1 MSLYLLDISDI
12 HPFSQNY
19 TSLLQ
24 LLTQDEADQITT
36 KRTTKQVFHA
46 LASRLF
52 QKYALAE
59 AAGNVLL
66 HEVIIE
72 RTKYNKPVCALAEFN
87 TSHDG
92 NWIVVVTTEKKNGFL
107 GVDLTRRNKE
117 AEFKGDLEFLEMCL
131 AGSETARVR
140 SCRALAAVYWCIK
153 ESFLKYLGTGL
164 LNTELHEIEIV
175 LPEKFEE
182 IYNQSLA
189 DHDASLGEN
198 KQFSWLEHSL
208 IEVRLVQVPQTDVK
222 VGLFAL
228 GPELVG
234 SVCFGG
240 RFCGAEPNTSFDV
253 HYVTPTAILAEAN

>member
-1 MSLYLLDISDI
+1 MSLYMLDISDV

-24 LLTQDEADQITT
+24 LLTPEEADQITK
-36 KRTTKQVFHA
+36 KRTTEQVFHA

-59 AAGNVLL
+59 TAGNVLL
-66 HEVIIE
+66 HEVMIE

-92 NWIVVVTTEKKNGFL
+92 DWIVVATTEKNNGFL

-131 AGSETARVR
+131 AGSEAARVH

-164 LNTELHEIEIV
+164 LNTELHKIEIV
-175 LPEKFEE
+175 LPNDFEE
-182 IYNQSLA
+182 IYKRSLA
-189 DHDASLGEN
+189 DHDAALGEN
-198 KQFSWLEHSL
+198 KQFSWVKHSL
-208 IEVRLVQVPQTDVK
+208 IEVRLFQVPQIAVT

-240 RFCGAEPNTSFDV
+240 RFCGGEPNTSFKV